1 MELIEQRPT
10 NGSSDKL
17 LDHEFDFDLSGC
29 LDRAEAHAYAESVR
43 LQLAPIS
50 MADFGACARDVGLHF
65 GEDACIGAAAVA
77 IFVECLTRGIEL

>member
-10 NGSSDKL
+10 NISSDL
-17 LDHEFDFDLSGC
+17 LDHEYDFDLSGC

-43 LQLAPIS
+43 LQLAPIN

-65 GEDACIGAAAVA
+65 GEGACIRAAAVA
-77 IFVECLTRGIEL
+77 VLVECLTGGIDL

>member
-10 NGSSDKL
+10 NISSDL
-17 LDHEFDFDLSGC
+17 LDPEYDFDLSGC

-43 LQLAPIS
+43 LQLAPIN

-65 GEDACIGAAAVA
+65 GEGACIRAAAVA
-77 IFVECLTRGIEL
+77 ITITI